1 MNQFKTVRALVKA
14 NLQVSM
20 TYKINFMLGII
31 STLILIFVHYSLW
44 FKIYDGNQAETIGG
58 YTFIEMM
65 VYVIMVRVL
74 YVFVNSL
81 NIEEK
86 VSKEIK
92 DGDISIFLT
101 KPINYLLYNVASKLG
116 DMLLQIAISVFVLMF
131 FFFILLRNINIIPE
145 LPILILVF
153 FTAILGLALNTLIGY
168 IFALLAFWMEQVS
181 IMFVFK
187 KNLLNFISGVWI
199 PISMFPDILKNVLA
213 FLPFNYLQYFSV
225 AIFQQTISTHELIQG
240 LIIQISW
247 LTILLFLSQIIWK
260 RGVIKFTSVGG

>member
-101 KPINYLLYNVASKLG
+101 KRINYLLYNVASKL
-116 DMLLQIAISVFVLMF
+116 F
-131 FFFILLRNINIIPE
+131 FSFILLRNINIIPE

-199 PISMFPDILKNVLA
+199 PISMFPDVLKNVLA